1 MIWEIDDDCDKC
13 VNWHEFQAMF
23 YRCRGDKTGAFVA
36 GVVSTFSEFSCYLL
50 LNIGYEPRRFFN
62 VVEFLLNDKDD
73 SGSVSLEEA
82 TQILYLRFGK
92 YSLDAVS
99 ILFAFRARE
108 QCHVIFKFTYT
119 KLFLSQH
126 LQEIFGSSDVN
137 NTRDLSLTEFL
148 SSMEASHKDQIHC
161 NASKNLRTP
170 TS

>member
-1 MIWEIDDDCDKC
+1 MVTRDGKIDAEDLGSVLKQLGYQTKRSEIHDMIWEIDDDCDKC

-23 YRCRGDKTGAFVA
+23 YRCRGDKT
-36 GVVSTFSEFSCYLL
+36 
-50 LNIGYEPRRFFN
+50 GYEPRRFFN

-92 YSLDAVS
+92 YSLDA
-99 ILFAFRARE
+99 
-108 QCHVIFKFTYT
+108 
-119 KLFLSQH
+119 H

>member
-108 QCHVIFKFTYT
+108 QCHVIFNNAVMHQSKIVSGHMRMGVGLLYSTVGRPAGVGNT
-119 KLFLSQH
+119 KAALNRICF
-126 LQEIFGSSDVN
+126 
-137 NTRDLSLTEFL
+137 
-148 SSMEASHKDQIHC
+148 
-161 NASKNLRTP
+161 
-170 TS
+170 